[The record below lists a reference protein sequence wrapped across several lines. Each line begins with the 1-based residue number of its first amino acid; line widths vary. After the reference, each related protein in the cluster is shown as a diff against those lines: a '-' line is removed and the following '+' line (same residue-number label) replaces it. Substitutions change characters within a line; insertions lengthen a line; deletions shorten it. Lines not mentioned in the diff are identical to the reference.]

1 MAGLYC
7 VSTVPDARRQ
17 GIGAAMTWVALQQ
30 AREQGY
36 HVGVLQSSPPGLR
49 VYQDLGFRPYA
60 TFSLYLGAGA

>member
-1 MAGLYC
+1 
-7 VSTVPDARRQ
+7 
-17 GIGAAMTWVALQQ
+17 MTWVALQQ